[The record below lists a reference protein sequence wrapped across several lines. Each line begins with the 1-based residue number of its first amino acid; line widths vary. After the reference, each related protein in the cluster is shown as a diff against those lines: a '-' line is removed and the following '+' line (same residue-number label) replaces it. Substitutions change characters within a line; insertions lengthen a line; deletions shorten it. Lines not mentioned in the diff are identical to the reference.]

1 MEKCKCYHTQ
11 MRYHFDTNVEEPV
24 GYCYGTKECEECS
37 CGGDKLKCNF
47 YDYVRKQAREEF
59 DKEIQEALEKF
70 KSAPVTLMPVE
81 DSYLSRQEI
90 LDLVVDGARTLN
102 KKVPEEFLE
111 RLFK

>member
-11 MRYHFDTNVEEPV
+11 MRYHFDTGVEEPV

-47 YDYVRKQAREEF
+47 YDYIRRQAENDRAMRIQTTLKRLRNEELSL
-59 DKEIQEALEKF
+59 LENQ
-70 KSAPVTLMPVE
+70 
-81 DSYLSRQEI
+81 YLSRQEAI
-90 LDLVVDGARTLN
+90 DAIIARAQILN
-102 KKVPEEFLE
+102 KKVPEKLLE